1 MGTSRSFDTVD
12 GPRSHRWGRAG
23 ATFRVGRPGLLRSIP
38 MALFVLATG
47 TGCVGETSAAP
58 LLPFD
63 RRDHISAPNVDFIRL
78 ADVDGDGDL
87 DILAVEPNTNR
98 LDWYE
103 NETGRGDAFRV
114 HSISRSSGGVRIV
127 APGDVD
133 NDGDIDF
140 YALEPNRT
148 RIRLYINDGAGGF
161 EVDTRF
167 AETAVGVT
175 YIEAADVDG
184 DGHADLFVV
193 FGDDDRVELWWN
205 PGFPESRERMVRDR
219 IANARAWG
227 VERLRVGDIDGDG
240 LLDFTTAQR
249 SPNNNIM
256 WWRQSLVDGKREW
269 TPALTAPLKEIEVI
283 SAPIADIDNDGDV
296 DILALRR
303 VPYVVFQWLQQPDG
317 RFVRDPE
324 QLSRSPGGDNRFNWN
339 SIDVGDMDGDGDID
353 FATSELDGTL
363 CWYANPLI
371 SSAPTPTSTTG
382 IPPTADVPPTSD
394 VPTAT
399 TPSPTATTGTA
410 ITPTTSPS
418 TTATPTESP
427 TTPGPGE
434 TPDPP
439 TATPNGY
446 PTTPTSTTAPVDQ
459 IYLPWVMKP

>member
-1 MGTSRSFDTVD
+1 MGASRSFDSVD
-12 GPRSHRWGRAG
+12 RPRSDRRGRAG
-23 ATFRVGRPGLLRSIP
+23 TTFRVIRPRLHRSIP
-38 MALFVLATG
+38 IALLVLATG
-47 TGCVGETSAAP
+47 AAYVSETSAVP

-87 DILAVEPNTNR
+87 DILAVESSSDD

-103 NETGRGDAFRV
+103 NDTGRGDVFSV
-114 HSISRSSGGVRIV
+114 HSISTNSGGVRVV

-140 YALEPNRT
+140 YALEPTRT
-148 RIRLYINDGAGGF
+148 RIRLYMNDGAGGF

-219 IANARAWG
+219 IANVRAWG
-227 VERLRVGDIDGDG
+227 VERVRVGDIDGDG
-240 LLDFTTAQR
+240 LLDFTTAKR
-249 SPNNNIM
+249 SSSNNIM
-256 WWRQSLVDGKREW
+256 WWRQSMVDGERDW
-269 TPALTAPLKEIEVI
+269 TPALSAPLKETEVI
-283 SAPIADIDNDGDV
+283 SAPLADIDNDGDV

-324 QLSRSPGGDNRFNWN
+324 QLARSPGGDDRFNWN

-353 FATSELDGTL
+353 FATSEIDGKL

-371 SSAPTPTSTTG
+371 SSAPTPTPTTVPST
-382 IPPTADVPPTSD
+382 AD

-399 TPSPTATTGTA
+399 TPPPSPTAATGTPA
-410 ITPTTSPS
+410 DTATTPTTSPS
-418 TTATPTESP
+418 TMTPTESP
-427 TTPGPGE
+427 TTPVPGE
-434 TPDPP
+434 TPDTP

-446 PTTPTSTTAPVDQ
+446 PTTPMPTTPPVDQ
-459 IYLPWVMKP
+459 IYLPWSMKL